1 MIGRLVASVL
11 LTVFSSS
18 SQSVIFPLGNGEV
31 DFEEFLL
38 MMKKQMMS
46 RDADS
51 EMLEAFKVFDR
62 NGDGQIR

>member
-1 MIGRLVASVL
+1 MIGRLVVSLHKLTSVSS
-11 LTVFSSS
+11 FS
-18 SQSVIFPLGNGEV
+18 LGNGEV
-31 DFEEFLL
+31 DFDEFLL